1 MAERFLPLY
10 LQKLAAGTT
19 AIFAIGLLAWL
30 DDSLS
35 ALYSFPGG
43 YLTDHLGHKRAL
55 LIFNA
60 YPWPVPDRDFVR
72 TWWAVLV
79 GAAFFISWSALSLP
93 ATMDLIAQVVSKT
106 NERWACRCNHWCGGF
121 EMLGR

>member
-1 MAERFLPLY
+1 MTPIQQPTTSRHARLVEFLGLRRSLVGMLAMIVLVGMGEHMAGRFLPLY

-30 DDSLS
+30 DDFLS

-60 YPWPVPDRDFVR
+60 VSVVGYLIVIFVR

-79 GAAFFISWSALSLP
+79 GAAFFI
-93 ATMDLIAQVVSKT
+93 
-106 NERWACRCNHWCGGF
+106 
-121 EMLGR
+121 